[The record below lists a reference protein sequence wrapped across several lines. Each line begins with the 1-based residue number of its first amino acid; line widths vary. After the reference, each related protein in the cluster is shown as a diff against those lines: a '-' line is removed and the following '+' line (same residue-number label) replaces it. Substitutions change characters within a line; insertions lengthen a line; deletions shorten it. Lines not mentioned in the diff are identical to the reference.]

1 MSKFKVSQSKV
12 KTFRRCHRAYHNKY
26 VRGLVRKRIARPL
39 MFGRMIH
46 EMVEAHANG
55 DDPFRVLTNIE
66 FDLELATLFT
76 NEREEYGDIVED
88 ARLIM
93 TDYFT
98 HWDDEDLDYIR
109 RKGRSAEHEFEIE
122 IMTDVIWNGKIDAV
136 ARTPNKLRWL
146 VEHKTFTRMPGDDE
160 RWRNLQSVTYFRA
173 LDIMGWPP
181 VDGTC
186 WDYIKSKAPARPGLL
201 QNGQISQKAIDSLPS
216 AIIASII
223 ENNED
228 PEAYEK
234 FLHTIALNRRSW
246 FQRIHTP
253 VSRQVADLV
262 WEDFEATVR
271 RMVDDNGKSKD
282 MNIERHCGWCDYEP
296 LCRAEL
302 QGLDVEYVEQREYR
316 KDDKTIKSSDVKT
329 KR

>member
-1 MSKFKVSQSKV
+1 MADKLRVSQSKV
-12 KTFRRCHRAYHNKY
+12 KTFRRCHRAYYNKY
-26 VRGLVRKRIARPL
+26 VRGLVRKRVARPL
-39 MFGRMIH
+39 MFGRIIH

-55 DDPFRVLTNIE
+55 DDPFRLLDMLDFENT
-66 FDLELATLFT
+66 ALFAA
-76 NEREEYGDIVED
+76 EREEYGDIVED

-93 TDYFT
+93 TDYFA
-98 HWDDEDLDYIR
+98 HWDDNDLQYIR

-122 IMTDVIWNGKIDAV
+122 IIPDVIWNGKIDAV

-173 LDIMGWPP
+173 LDIMGWKP

-186 WDYIKSKAPARPGLL
+186 WDYIKSKPPARPGLL

-216 AIIASII
+216 AIEAAII

-234 FLHTIALNRRSW
+234 FLNTIALNRRSW

-262 WEDFEATVR
+262 WEDFEATIR
-271 RMVDDNGKSKD
+271 RMVDDDGKSKD
-282 MNIERHCGWCDYEP
+282 MNVERHCGWCDYEP

-316 KDDKTIKSSDVKT
+316 KDDKTTKPSDVKA